1 MPSVAARSL
10 GVIMW
15 CLPHGIAAVYDTGI
29 GTASEGV
36 IGTANEESKC
46 TTSFQ

>member
-1 MPSVAARSL
+1 MPSVTARSL

-15 CLPHGIAAVYDTGI
+15 CLPGIAAVYDTGI

>member
-1 MPSVAARSL
+1 VVPFS
-10 GVIMW
+10 
-15 CLPHGIAAVYDTGI
+15 GIAAVYDTGI